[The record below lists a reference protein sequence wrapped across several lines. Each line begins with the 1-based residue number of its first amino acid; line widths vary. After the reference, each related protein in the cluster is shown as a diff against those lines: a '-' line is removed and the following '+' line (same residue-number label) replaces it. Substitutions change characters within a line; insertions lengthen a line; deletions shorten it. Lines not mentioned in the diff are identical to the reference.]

1 MAFDLCE
8 GRDPFLCLYDETL
21 MRSHLEDYFEQSDR
35 VLCVLVEELI
45 MQALCKDYFC
55 ILFLTVLVFNNWHIN
70 PSLFL
75 SNRHPLTYLPSPWR
89 ACAEGHTMCVWS
101 TIARS
106 ELKWAVDS
114 RQPLPLSVRS
124 STCWGRLTLS
134 CLLQT
139 LHTRNCSHS
148 GCTLRRVCVIGSS
161 LSPVHSLYG
170 WKVTVPCPPIGL
182 FHRCTWIMGVQRD
195 AWKYTSTMAV
205 HWDVWE
211 CTPTIQEHWEFDSGL
226 LDSRWCTIRP

>member
-1 MAFDLCE
+1 MS
-8 GRDPFLCLYDETL
+8 DEQPRTVSSCMFNCMEAEWKRKEMWYNHIKKL
-21 MRSHLEDYFEQSDR
+21 SYPYARTKDIKSCTTPSSETSTNCQCHVNIASH
-35 VLCVLVEELI
+35 
-45 MQALCKDYFC
+45 
-55 ILFLTVLVFNNWHIN
+55 
-70 PSLFL
+70 
-75 SNRHPLTYLPSPWR
+75 
-89 ACAEGHTMCVWS
+89 
-101 TIARS
+101 
-106 ELKWAVDS
+106 KWAMDS

-148 GCTLRRVCVIGSS
+148 GCTLRRVWVIGSS

-211 CTPTIQEHWEFDSGL
+211 CTPTIQE
-226 LDSRWCTIRP
+226 RTRAKNI